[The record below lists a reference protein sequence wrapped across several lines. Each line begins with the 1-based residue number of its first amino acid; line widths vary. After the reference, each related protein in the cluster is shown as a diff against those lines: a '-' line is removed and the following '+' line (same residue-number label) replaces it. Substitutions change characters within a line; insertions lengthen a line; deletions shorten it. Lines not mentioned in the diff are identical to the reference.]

1 MRSNLDLNQNL
12 YRETFENIEA
22 IQSKISNEQQ
32 NREMLLENLE
42 NTELEASEI
51 QQQIR
56 LVEERIEDRYRSIIP
71 EKIVVD
77 STEEQI
83 ELAILKNS
91 KESRKYRSC

>member
-32 NREMLLENLE
+32 NREMLLENLK

-83 ELAILKNS
+83 ELAILKIQ